1 MVRGWRAKSG
11 PGGVMKASRQK
22 SLCWQG
28 VSAAAIFFA
37 GISSAAAMGLREAV
51 TVALVSNP
59 QVGEAIQNREAIEFE
74 LQQARGL
81 YLPRVDVEAS
91 AGVENYESQS
101 TSISPLFGG
110 LRGNFTPLD
119 SSLVV
124 TQKIFDGFST
134 DAAIERQAA
143 RVDAGSFRVWERS
156 ENIALAIAREY
167 VQAILQQRVLQ
178 IARENLAFHQHTLSD
193 IESAAKSGTLTDAD
207 KFQAQERVTA
217 AITKVKQA
225 EEALSAAKIRFFT
238 LVNKPLSD
246 LGPLPQL
253 SGYLPRT
260 LDQALGNAR
269 VNNPT
274 VAIAWADADAA
285 DALVKQAQA
294 KYLPEIFA
302 EGRLR
307 EGYDVDLTP
316 GHTTDA
322 QARLVMR
329 WNIYDG
335 GIKTASEQE
344 QIRRASEQR
353 LKVEEEL
360 RTIEQEVR
368 LAWDTRTRES
378 DIGKELAQQLSEDVS
393 VVSSY
398 QDQFKVGRRSLLDV
412 LDAQNTRF
420 NVAVLR
426 ETANFAALFADYQLL
441 AATGSLLKSL
451 NVSPPAAAQTYARA
465 QYGVSLQGV
474 KDTQPRYSPDR
485 PTSEAH

>member
-1 MVRGWRAKSG
+1 MIIKHRRRPATRPLV
-11 PGGVMKASRQK
+11 
-22 SLCWQG
+22 L
-28 VSAAAIFFA
+28 AAAVLCLGSA
-37 GISSAAAMGLREAV
+37 PATAISLREAV
-51 TVALVSNP
+51 NVALVSNP
-59 QVGEAIQNREAIEFE
+59 QIGEAIQNREAIEFE

-81 YLPRVDVEAS
+81 YLPRIDVEAS
-91 AGVENYESQS
+91 AGVENYENPSQS
-101 TSISPLFGG
+101 ASGLFGN
-110 LRGNFTPLD
+110 LRGTFWPVD

-124 TQKIFDGFST
+124 TQKIFDGFGT
-134 DAAIERQAA
+134 DAQIEREAA

-167 VQAILQQRVLQ
+167 IQAQLQQQVLR
-178 IARENLAFHQHTLSD
+178 IAQENLAFHRRTLDD
-193 IESAAKSGTLTDAD
+193 IEEAAKSGTLTDAD

-238 LVNKPLSD
+238 LVAKPLSD
-246 LGPLPQL
+246 MAPVSPVG
-253 SGYLPRT
+253 GYLPRT
-260 LDQALGNAR
+260 LDQAIGAAR
-269 VNNPT
+269 TNNPT

-294 KYLPEIFA
+294 KYLPEVFA

-307 EGYDVDLTP
+307 AGRDIDLTP
-316 GHTTDA
+316 GRTTDV
-322 QARLVMR
+322 QARLVLR

-335 GIKTASEQE
+335 GIKSASEQE
-344 QIRRASEQR
+344 EIRRASEQR

-360 RTIEQEVR
+360 RTIGQQVR
-368 LAWDTRTRES
+368 LAWDTRTREGE
-378 DIGKELAQQLSEDVS
+378 IGKILARQLTEDKE

-426 ETANFAALFADYQLL
+426 ETANYAALFADYQLL
-441 AATGSLLKSL
+441 ASTGSLLKAL
-451 NVSPPAAAQTYARA
+451 NISPPAAAQTYARA
-465 QYGVSLQGV
+465 HYGVARKGA
-474 KDTQPRYSPDR
+474 KETQHRYSPDR
-485 PTSEAH
+485 PANP